1 MENKEIISVKTLI
14 NAPIIKVW
22 NFWTEPKHI
31 MNWNN
36 ASEDWHTPYSTNDLK
51 VGGKFSYTMA
61 SKDGSM
67 SFDFGGTY
75 NEVIPMK
82 KIVYTLDDD
91 RKVTINFENSNNQV
105 EITEIFEAEN
115 QNPKEIQQQGWQAIL
130 DSFKKYVDSN

>member
-1 MENKEIISVKTLI
+1 MENKEIISVKILI

-75 NEVIPMK
+75 NAVIRMK
-82 KIVYTLDDD
+82 KIAYSVDDD
-91 RKVTINFENSNNQV
+91 RKVTINFENTNNQV
-105 EITEIFEAEN
+105 EITKNFETEN
-115 QNPKEIQQQGWQAIL
+115 QIQKKMQQQGWQAIL
-130 DSFKKYVDSN
+130 DSFNKYVESN

>member
-115 QNPKEIQQQGWQAIL
+115 QNPKEMQQQGWQAIL